1 MIRKERATREERD
14 RWSSR
19 AALAS
24 AKRRALGSAFAVAL
38 AGCAPADAYEDAF
51 CPEGGTTLTYENFGQ
66 AFIDRECQ
74 YCHAS
79 WIEDRKGA
87 PLEYTFDDHASVLHF
102 ADHIYDRSAASNR
115 SMPPG
120 PDDPSQDERDD
131 LAEWIAC
138 GAP

>member
-1 MIRKERATREERD
+1 MRNQREERK
-14 RWSSR
+14 RREKGTSR

-24 AKRRALGSAFAVAL
+24 VIRCALGFLLANAL
-38 AGCAPADAYEDAF
+38 AACAPADAYEDAS

-79 WIEDRKGA
+79 WVEDRKGA
-87 PLEYTFDDHASVLHF
+87 PMEYTFDDHASVLHF